1 MKLRKSFVILLI
13 ALVLLFAPAVLSIW
27 VDLTPINY
35 LIRASELAVTL
46 LGIFLGAHYEL
57 QHLER
62 KLREERK
69 QEVRQQKLN
78 TLDYIESWVSDVSS
92 TIEDI
97 TVLRELS
104 EKDESDGALIIP
116 TKKWKPIQEELL
128 RLKTRGYT
136 VLARLA
142 DSGDKE
148 LIVRVAL
155 VWTLLEKPRESF
167 VKGVVSGTHSIVMS
181 ITEAVKALDKAR
193 IAVMEQN

>member
-1 MKLRKSFVILLI
+1 MKLRKSFVVLLI

-27 VDLTPINY
+27 LDLTPSNN

-78 TLDYIESWVSDVSS
+78 TLDYIESWLSDVSS

-104 EKDESDGALIIP
+104 GR
-116 TKKWKPIQEELL
+116 TNQ
-128 RLKTRGYT
+128 
-136 VLARLA
+136 
-142 DSGDKE
+142 
-148 LIVRVAL
+148 
-155 VWTLLEKPRESF
+155 
-167 VKGVVSGTHSIVMS
+167 
-181 ITEAVKALDKAR
+181 
-193 IAVMEQN
+193 IAH